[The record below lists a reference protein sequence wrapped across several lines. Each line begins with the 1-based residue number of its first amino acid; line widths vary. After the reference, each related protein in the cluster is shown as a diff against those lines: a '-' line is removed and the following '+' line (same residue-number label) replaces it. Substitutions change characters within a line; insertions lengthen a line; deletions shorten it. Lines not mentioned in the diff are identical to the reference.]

1 VPVEWQYNFL
11 KNQKANPWMEI
22 GSGKWTNEVFEIEL
36 PEIEMIAESSSPRSP
51 ISGNSL
57 HANRE
62 VK

>member
-1 VPVEWQYNFL
+1 
-11 KNQKANPWMEI
+11 MEI
-22 GSGKWTNEVFEIEL
+22 GSGKWTDEVFEIEL
-36 PEIEMIAESSSPRSP
+36 PEIEMIAQSSSRRSP